1 MSQEYIST
9 DVKIKGGNIK
19 IKATHNKKF
28 QSALL
33 FIEFDTSQKNLLN
46 LLLQKYS
53 CEKRLFTGINMNNG
67 IYSSITGENSILM
80 IVPENKITQNISLLY
95 AYISKTHL
103 TSQQA
108 KLCGSGDYKKLSS
121 EVKEFNVIV
130 TGKCKNFINALKNN
144 APKIVNM
151 VNQINAITPKDRDN
165 INVDKVDSCIGK
177 TITIDNLSNEAMLYL
192 SICMEDIPCKISK
205 DKLTLLSKNA
215 LERLE
220 EKMMWKDTFQGK
232 VKSFLNQTGAVG
244 SPSANDTGGKKFKAK
259 SDMILTCENVLAS
272 IFSKLRGF
280 NYSFDDVS
288 ELKKVNSEAMN
299 KVKSL
304 KLKIN

>member
-1 MSQEYIST
+1 MSQEHIST
-9 DVKIKGGNIK
+9 NVKIKDGNIK

-28 QSALL
+28 QTTLL
-33 FIEFDTSQKNLLN
+33 FVEFNTSQKNLLN
-46 LLLQKYS
+46 LILQKYAS
-53 CEKRLFTGINMNNG
+53 EKRLFTGVNMNNG
-67 IYSSITGENSILM
+67 IYSAITGENSILM

-95 AYISKTHL
+95 SYISKTHL

-121 EVKEFNVIV
+121 DVKEFNVIV
-130 TGKCKNFINALKNN
+130 TGKCKNFVNALKNN

-177 TITIDNLSNEAMLYL
+177 TINIDDLSDDAMLYL

-205 DKLTLLSKNA
+205 NNIVLLSKNA
-215 LERLE
+215 IERLE
-220 EKMMWKDTFQGK
+220 EKWMWKDTFQGK
-232 VKSFLNQTGAVG
+232 VKSFLTQTGAVG

-259 SDMILTCENVLAS
+259 SDMILECENVLAS

-280 NYSFDDVS
+280 NYSFSDVS
-288 ELKKVNSEAMN
+288 ELKKINSVAMN
-299 KVKSL
+299 KVKMI
-304 KLKIN
+304 KLK